1 MFRNYRINRYL
12 MSVFQN
18 ALKQL
23 EVAAAVAA
31 PDGATVEALR
41 QPKRLFEVSF
51 PVRMDDGSTRIFT
64 GYRVQ
69 HDDSRGPF
77 KGGIRFHSQTDLDEV
92 KALAF
97 WMAIKCA
104 VVGVPFG
111 GAKGGVTVDPKHLSE
126 GELERLSR
134 GYFRAIAPFIGLD
147 VDVPAPDVNTNP
159 KTMAWFMDE
168 YARFV
173 GKQVPGIV
181 TGKPL
186 AVGGSRGRMSAT
198 GQGGLFVLDE
208 HLKKEDRKAAT
219 TSVTIQ
225 GFGNAGQHFAR
236 LASERGYKIVAVS
249 DSRGAIVNTDGLD
262 VQALIEHKH
271 KSGGVAGFA
280 GGQQAEPARIL
291 ETECDV
297 IVPAALE
304 NQLTVDN
311 ASKIQA
317 TIVLELANGPTTP
330 EADTI
335 FAERGVVVI
344 PDVLANAGGVAVSY
358 FEWVQ
363 NREGHYWSYGDVH
376 AQLEKRMTEAYAD
389 VRGEVDALG
398 VTLRQAAFIMAIR
411 RIAEAKEARGWQ

>member
-1 MFRNYRINRYL
+1 

-23 EVAAAVAA
+23 EAAAAIAA
-31 PDGATVEALR
+31 PDGATVESLK

-51 PVRMDDGSTRIFT
+51 PVRMDDGSVRVFT

-77 KGGIRFHSQTDLDEV
+77 KGGIRFHPQTDLDEV

-111 GAKGGVTVDPKHLSE
+111 GGKGGVTVDPKQLSE
-126 GELERLSR
+126 GELERMSR

-159 KTMAWFMDE
+159 QTMAWFADE

-186 AVGGSRGRMSAT
+186 AIGGSKGRMAAT
-198 GQGGLFVLDE
+198 GQGGLFALDQ
-208 HLKKEDRKAAT
+208 HLKLENREPVDTAVA
-219 TSVTIQ
+219 IQ

-236 LASERGYKIVAVS
+236 LADERGYKIIAVS
-249 DSRGAIVNTDGLD
+249 DSRGMVMNADGLD
-262 VQALIEHKH
+262 AQLLIEHKN
-271 KSGGVAGFA
+271 KTGAVAGFEGA
-280 GGQQAEPARIL
+280 QPGEADRIL
-291 ETECDV
+291 TIECDV
-297 IVPAALE
+297 LVPAALE
-304 NQLTVDN
+304 NQLTAEN
-311 ASKIQA
+311 AANVQA
-317 TIVLELANGPTTP
+317 RVILELANGPTTP
-330 EADTI
+330 EADEI

-363 NREGHYWSYGDVH
+363 NRQGYYWSYD
-376 AQLEKRMTEAYAD
+376 D
-389 VRGEVDALG
+389 VREKLEIRMNKAYSDVRAEADSHNT
-398 VTLRQAAFIMAIR
+398 TLRKAAFIMAIR
-411 RIAEAKEARGWQ
+411 RIAEAKEAKGWQ